1 MTGEDRMRL
10 DVWLWRTRFFKTR
23 TAASAAIESEGA
35 RVERD
40 GQVRRIDKPATLVS
54 SGDLVNFVNPS
65 GPYVLRVLSLPPR
78 RGPASEAAVCY
89 ETVTAAPQVAGRDG
103 RRGASQGGCQG
114 ECQGG

>member
-40 GQVRRIDKPATLVS
+40 GQVRRIDKAATLVT

-65 GPYVLRVLSLPPR
+65 GPQVLRVLSLPPR

-89 ETVTAAPQVAGRDG
+89 EHVTAGPRAVDRDG
-103 RRGASQGGCQG
+103 CQSGAQGGSQGG
-114 ECQGG
+114 